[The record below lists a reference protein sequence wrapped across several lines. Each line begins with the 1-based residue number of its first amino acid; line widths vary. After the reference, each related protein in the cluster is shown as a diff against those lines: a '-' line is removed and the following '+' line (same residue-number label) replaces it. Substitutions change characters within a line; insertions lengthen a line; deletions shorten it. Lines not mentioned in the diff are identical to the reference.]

1 MCVPMHMYVVHACV
15 FAWGCIC
22 TYFYVFVCVSGHA
35 RVCVHAC
42 VYAYMCCICVYM
54 CVFMYVSVPVCG
66 CSFVHGDYGRPC
78 GVCGVKVLVGES
90 WINLGYGLVG
100 KVLDM

>member
-1 MCVPMHMYVVHACV
+1 MHMCVVHACV

-22 TYFYVFVCVSGHA
+22 TYFYVYVCVS
-35 RVCVHAC
+35 VHAC

-54 CVFMYVSVPVCG
+54 CVSMCVFMYVSVPACG

-78 GVCGVKVLVGES
+78 GVCGVRVLVGES
-90 WINLGYGLVG
+90 WINLGYGLLG